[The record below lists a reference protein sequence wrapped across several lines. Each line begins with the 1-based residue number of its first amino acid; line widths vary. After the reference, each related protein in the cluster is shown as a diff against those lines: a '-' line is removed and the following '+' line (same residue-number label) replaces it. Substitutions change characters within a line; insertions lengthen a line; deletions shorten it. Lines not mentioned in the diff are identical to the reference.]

1 LKLYQ
6 IVFKDIIRRKK
17 RIFYAALGVVIG
29 TMTVI
34 GVLNIARAGESK
46 IYSQLEK
53 YGANLTV
60 IPSINNI
67 DTNLGNL
74 NLGTVSVGD
83 NYIDESNLPKIREIT
98 DGLIRKARNITDPG
112 NIATI
117 APTLYINTKI
127 NGANV
132 ITAGVDPVSERN
144 IKSWWEIAD
153 GKYLSG
159 SNEAMIGA
167 VTAQVLKL
175 KTGDQINLN
184 GTNVTVTGILKET
197 GSGEDYYVYVPLA
210 TLQTA
215 YNKAGLISSIDIR
228 ALCNGCPV
236 ETIAAQLNSGVPGIR
251 ATAVKQI
258 ANTEMDMVQ
267 KVNKMMLA
275 LAGITLLIGIFGVVN
290 TMMASVHERTKDIG
304 IMRAVGASRN
314 QIIMVFIFE
323 ALVIGIIGGV
333 FGYLAGTA
341 LAYGIGPLIF
351 DGATIHFLPLYLP
364 ISLALSVAIAV
375 IATLY
380 PAFNATKIKIADAFR
395 AL

>member
-1 LKLYQ
+1 
-6 IVFKDIIRRKK
+6 
-17 RIFYAALGVVIG
+17 
-29 TMTVI
+29 
-34 GVLNIARAGESK
+34 
-46 IYSQLEK
+46 
-53 YGANLTV
+53 
-60 IPSINNI
+60 
-67 DTNLGNL
+67 
-74 NLGTVSVGD
+74 
-83 NYIDESNLPKIREIT
+83 
-98 DGLIRKARNITDPG
+98 
-112 NIATI
+112 
-117 APTLYINTKI
+117 
-127 NGANV
+127 
-132 ITAGVDPVSERN
+132 
-144 IKSWWEIAD
+144 
-153 GKYLSG
+153 
-159 SNEAMIGA
+159 MIGA

-364 ISLALSVAIAV
+364 ISLGLSVAIAV

-395 AL
+395 SL

>member
-1 LKLYQ
+1 MKLYQ

-74 NLGTVSVGD
+74 NLGTVSGGD

-364 ISLALSVAIAV
+364 ISLGLSVAIAV

-395 AL
+395 SL

>member
-1 LKLYQ
+1 MKLYQ

-98 DGLIRKARNITDPG
+98 DGLIRKARNITDQG

-258 ANTEMDMVQ
+258 ANTEMDIVQ
-267 KVNKMMLA
+267 KVNRMMLA

-364 ISLALSVAIAV
+364 ISLGLSVAIAV

-395 AL
+395 SL

>member
-1 LKLYQ
+1 MKLYQ

-67 DTNLGNL
+67 DTHLGNL

-132 ITAGVDPVSERN
+132 IAAGVDPVSERN

-153 GKYLSG
+153 GKYLSD

-236 ETIAAQLNSGVPGIR
+236 DTIAAQLNSGVPGIR

-267 KVNKMMLA
+267 KVNRMMLA

-364 ISLALSVAIAV
+364 ISLGLSVAIAV

-395 AL
+395 SL

>member
-1 LKLYQ
+1 MKLYQ

-132 ITAGVDPVSERN
+132 IAAGVDPVSERN

-153 GKYLSG
+153 GKYLSD

-364 ISLALSVAIAV
+364 ISLGLSVAIAV

-395 AL
+395 SL

>member
-1 LKLYQ
+1 
-6 IVFKDIIRRKK
+6 
-17 RIFYAALGVVIG
+17 LGVVIG

-67 DTNLGNL
+67 DTKLGDL

-83 NYIDESNLPKIREIT
+83 NYIQESALPQIREIT

-117 APTLYINTKI
+117 APTLYINTKVG
-127 NGANV
+127 NASV
-132 ITAGVDPVSERN
+132 IAAGIDPVSELN

-153 GKYLSG
+153 GQYLTDG
-159 SNEAMIGA
+159 KQVMVGA
-167 VTAQVLKL
+167 VAAQLLKL
-175 KTGDQINLN
+175 KVGDQVDLN
-184 GTNVTVTGILKET
+184 GTNVTVTAILKET
-197 GSGEDYYVYVPLA
+197 GSGEDYYLYVPLA
-210 TLQTA
+210 ALQTA
-215 YNKAGLISSIDIR
+215 FDKTGLISSIDIR

-236 ETIAAQLNSGVPGIR
+236 DTIAAQLNSGMPGIR

-267 KVNKMMLA
+267 KVNRMMLA

-323 ALVIGIIGGV
+323 ALVIGVIGGV

-364 ISLALSVAIAV
+364 ISLGLSVAIAV

>member
-6 IVFKDIIRRKK
+6 IVLKDTIRRKK

-60 IPSINNI
+60 VPSINNI
-67 DTNLGNL
+67 DTKLGDL

-83 NYIDESNLPKIREIT
+83 NYIPESALPQIRTVT
-98 DGLIRKARNITDPG
+98 DGLIHKARNISDPG
-112 NIATI
+112 DIATI

-127 NGANV
+127 NGASV
-132 ITAGVDPVSERN
+132 IAAGVDPVSERN
-144 IKSWWEIAD
+144 IKSWWEIAN
-153 GKYLSG
+153 GKYFTG
-159 SNEAMIGA
+159 GNQAIIGA
-167 VTAQVLKL
+167 SAAQLLKI
-175 KTGDQINLN
+175 KTGDQLDLN
-184 GTNVTVTGILKET
+184 VTPVTVTGILSET
-197 GSGEDYYVYVPLA
+197 GSGEDYYIYVPLD

-215 YNKAGLISSIDIR
+215 YNKDGMISAIDIR

-236 ETIAAQLNSGVPGIR
+236 DAIATQLNASVPGIR

-258 ANTEMDMVQ
+258 ASTEMDMVQ
-267 KVNKMMLA
+267 KVNRMMLA

-304 IMRAVGASRN
+304 IMRAVGASRG

-323 ALVIGIIGGV
+323 ALIIGVIGGL
-333 FGYLAGTA
+333 FGFLAGTA
-341 LAYGIGPLIF
+341 LAYVIGPIIF

-364 ISLALSVAIAV
+364 ISLGLSVAIAV

-380 PAFNATKIKIADAFR
+380 PAFNATKIKIAEAFR

>member
-98 DGLIRKARNITDPG
+98 DGLIRKARNITDQG

-364 ISLALSVAIAV
+364 ISLGLSVAIAV

-395 AL
+395 SL

>member
-1 LKLYQ
+1 MKLYQ

-267 KVNKMMLA
+267 KVNRMMLA

-364 ISLALSVAIAV
+364 ISLGLSVAIAV

-395 AL
+395 SL

>member
-98 DGLIRKARNITDPG
+98 DDLIRKARNITDPG

-132 ITAGVDPVSERN
+132 IAAGVDPVSERN

-236 ETIAAQLNSGVPGIR
+236 DTIAAQLNSGVPGIR

-267 KVNKMMLA
+267 KVNRMMLA

-364 ISLALSVAIAV
+364 ISLGLSVAIAV

-395 AL
+395 SL

>member
-364 ISLALSVAIAV
+364 ISLGLSVAIAV

-395 AL
+395 SL

>member
-1 LKLYQ
+1 MKLYQ

>member
-1 LKLYQ
+1 MKLYQ

-17 RIFYAALGVVIG
+17 RIFYAVLGVVIG

-98 DGLIRKARNITDPG
+98 DGLIRKARNITDQG

-364 ISLALSVAIAV
+364 ISLGLSVAIAV

-395 AL
+395 SL

>member
-67 DTNLGNL
+67 DTHLGNL

-132 ITAGVDPVSERN
+132 IAAGVDPVSERN

-153 GKYLSG
+153 GKYLSD

-236 ETIAAQLNSGVPGIR
+236 DTIAAQLNSGVPGIR

-267 KVNKMMLA
+267 KVNRMMLA

-364 ISLALSVAIAV
+364 ISLGLSVAIAV

-395 AL
+395 SL

>member
-1 LKLYQ
+1 MKLYQ

-364 ISLALSVAIAV
+364 ISLGLSVAIAV

-395 AL
+395 SL

>member
-132 ITAGVDPVSERN
+132 IAAGVDPVSERN

-153 GKYLSG
+153 GKYLSD

-364 ISLALSVAIAV
+364 ISLGLSVAIAV

-395 AL
+395 SL

>member
-132 ITAGVDPVSERN
+132 IAAGVDPVSERN

-153 GKYLSG
+153 GKYLSD

-236 ETIAAQLNSGVPGIR
+236 DTIAAQLNSGVPGIR

-267 KVNKMMLA
+267 KVNRMMLA

-364 ISLALSVAIAV
+364 ISLGLSVAIAV

-395 AL
+395 SL

>member
-1 LKLYQ
+1 MKLYQ

-60 IPSINNI
+60 VPSTNNI
-67 DTNLGNL
+67 DTQLGNL

-83 NYIDESNLPKIREIT
+83 NYIAESDLPQIREIT
-98 DGLIRKARNITDPG
+98 DGLIRKARNITTPG

-117 APTLYINTKI
+117 APTLYINTKV
-127 NGANV
+127 GDASV
-132 ITAGVDPVSERN
+132 IAAGIDPVSEHN

-153 GKYLSG
+153 GQYLTEG
-159 SNEAMIGA
+159 KQVMVGA
-167 VTAQVLKL
+167 VAAQLLKL
-175 KTGDQINLN
+175 KVGDQIDLN
-184 GTNVTVTGILKET
+184 GTTVAVTGILKET
-197 GSGEDYYVYVPLA
+197 GSGEDCYLYVPLA

-215 YNKAGLISSIDIR
+215 YDKVGLISSVDVR

-236 ETIAAQLNSGVPGIR
+236 DSIAAQLNANVPGIK

-267 KVNKMMLA
+267 KVNRMMLA

-323 ALVIGIIGGV
+323 ALVIGVIGGV

-341 LAYGIGPLIF
+341 LAYVIGPLIF

-364 ISLALSVAIAV
+364 ISLGLSVAIAV

-395 AL
+395 SL